1 MNAAL
6 KNKKSLLNILLH
18 SGVWLILFSL
28 PVLFFPGELNSFRVV
43 FRMNWIFIFFAG
55 ILFYVNYFYL
65 VDFFVFGKKTVWFI
79 IINLLIIALFSWLN
93 DLMIISWHKPLME
106 GAPGP
111 PPGHEHR
118 PMFKPDRSMMVIRNA
133 FTYLVPVIISLI
145 LKVMKRIKKVETEK
159 KDIEHEHLQ
168 SELIHLKHQL
178 NPHFFFNSLNN
189 IYALV
194 DISPDKSKEAIH
206 RMAKLIRYLLYE
218 TDQQLVQLSQEIE
231 FLKQYIEIMKLRL
244 TEKTKLSASFPT
256 GTANPDIAP
265 LLFLPLVENAFKHGI
280 TSSYSEITI
289 ELKLQDN
296 TIIFTTENA
305 YNLKDNE
312 KNQSGIGIENLKK
325 RLELLYSGQYEYK
338 TTLEN
343 GVFHTFLSINTT

>member
-1 MNAAL
+1 
-6 KNKKSLLNILLH
+6 
-18 SGVWLILFSL
+18 
-28 PVLFFPGELNSFRVV
+28 
-43 FRMNWIFIFFAG
+43 
-55 ILFYVNYFYL
+55 
-65 VDFFVFGKKTVWFI
+65 FGKKTVWFI